1 MKRRSLR
8 GFQIALLALTLVVIW
23 GHSCIPVAGSAAES
37 GRLTGLLQE
46 LLGPESSDYITDHLI
61 RKLAHFTEYAALG
74 FQLLLLLPRPP
85 GFKKGVLAL
94 NLAFIAAFLDESI
107 QMLSDRGDM
116 ISDVWLDCGGA
127 CFGILLACLI
137 LKLRQKSCLENK
149 KTI

>member
-1 MKRRSLR
+1 MKRQSRR
-8 GFQIALLALTLVVIW
+8 GLQIAFLALTLAVIW

-85 GFKKGVLAL
+85 GFKKGILAL
-94 NLAFIAAFLDESI
+94 NLAFITAFLDESI
-107 QMLSDRGDM
+107 QMLSDRGDL

-127 CFGILLACLI
+127 CFGILLAWLV
-137 LKLRQKSCLENK
+137 LRLRRNSCLKNR
-149 KTI
+149 KTM